1 LIVEDHCLMVE
12 AIRVTLSMADE
23 FEIVGVA
30 DNGDAA
36 LELARRVKPDV
47 VLLDLR
53 LPGIDGLEI
62 LHELSRS
69 NLDAKLIVL
78 SACEEPEVVDLAL
91 RAGAGAEDVA
101 GELAGDVD
109 VEAGDLAGDGV
120 AEAEQVAADVEPDD
134 QPAAGAD
141 VGDGGGVP
149 AASLTER
156 ELAVLRAVAEGMSNK
171 EIAARMAYAE
181 QTVKLD
187 LTHVYR
193 KLGVSSRTEAMAVA
207 YRKGLID
214 GRVVDLAPTKA

>member
-1 LIVEDHCLMVE
+1 MVE

-91 RAGAGAEDVA
+91 RAGACAFITKRIDPH
-101 GELAGDVD
+101 
-109 VEAGDLAGDGV
+109 DL
-120 AEAEQVAADVEPDD
+120 
-134 QPAAGAD
+134 PAALRQALD
-141 VGDGGGVP
+141 QTVFQPFRPNPLVDNGGSPPP
-149 AASLTER
+149 ALTER